1 MSLLSLIKNRKNQM
15 QEFDKDSTLITI
27 DNGVIPYEKFATEDK
42 LKIIVLDE
50 NEEKV
55 AQICKKIADYQD
67 KNREK
72 DITVII
78 SSSYAKLHEITK
90 GAL

>member
-1 MSLLSLIKNRKNQM
+1 MNLLSLIKNRKNQI
-15 QEFDKDSTLITI
+15 QEFEKDSTLITI
-27 DNGVIPYEKFATEDK
+27 DNGIIPYEKFATEDK
-42 LKIIVLDE
+42 LTIIVLDK

-55 AQICKKIADYQD
+55 SQICKKIADYQD

-72 DITVII
+72 DITVIL
-78 SSSYAKLHEITK
+78 SSSYKKLRQITK